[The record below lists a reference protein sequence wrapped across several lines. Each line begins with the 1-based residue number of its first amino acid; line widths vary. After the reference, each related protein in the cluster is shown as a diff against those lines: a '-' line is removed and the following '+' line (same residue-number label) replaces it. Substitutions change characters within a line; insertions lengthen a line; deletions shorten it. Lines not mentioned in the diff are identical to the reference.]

1 MAFADTDGTTLKLVE
16 ETVYNTTPVN
26 SLVWKSVRA
35 KGWSLNPQIATVESE
50 ELSANVDVLDV
61 ITATQ
66 QGNFTLMAEYS
77 KDALFETMLE
87 HLFRGAFATNVLKGG
102 VLRKSMTFE
111 EVSQGTATEYAAM
124 AGVRLDTM
132 TISGAVGRI
141 IDVNISGTGGQVAFS
156 AASLV
161 GTGTNAVVGTNRAM
175 TLADLTAF
183 TMTGDVTALTV
194 LDFTMQIAN
203 NTRTQFGA
211 GSKNLQGV
219 GYGTRRVTGSFT
231 AYFETREQLLK
242 FTAGTKSALSF
253 VLTDGTNSHT
263 WSLPSIKFTD
273 AEKSLSG
280 RSADLTQKFTFT
292 ATYLAGS
299 ATAVQVTRT

>member
-26 SLVWKSVRA
+26 SVLWKATRA
-35 KGWSLNPQIATVESE
+35 KGWSINPQIATVESE

-66 QGNFTLMAEYS
+66 QANFTLMAEYA
-77 KDALFETMLE
+77 KDANFETMLE
-87 HLFRGAFATNVLKGG
+87 HLFRGAFTANVLKGG
-102 VLRKSMTFE
+102 VLRKSMSFE
-111 EVSQGTATEYAAM
+111 EVATGTAVEYAAM

-141 IDVNISGTGGQVAFS
+141 LDVNISGTGGQAAFS

-161 GTGTNAVVGTNRAM
+161 GTGTVAAVGTNRAM

-194 LDFTMQIAN
+194 LDFSLQVAN
-203 NTRTQFGA
+203 NTRAQFGA

-242 FTAGTKSALSF
+242 FVAGNKSALSF

-263 WSLPSIKFTD
+263 WSLPAIKFTD
-273 AEKSLSG
+273 AEKALSG

-299 ATAVQVTRT
+299 ATAAQITRT